1 MPFVIKRLDATQI
14 PERSAM
20 LFLGKRN
27 SGKTTAAVHILQS
40 PQFQY
45 HRVCVWAG
53 TTPGVEFWSDVLGSS
68 ATVKRPDI
76 EGEEYANNLLR
87 SQPTILKS
95 QENQH
100 VSGLVMIFD
109 DITSDKW
116 FCRKSGVLTK
126 LFTQGRHY
134 GVTVVVCCQY
144 LKQLPPVIRDNVD
157 FFFVLSVPKKSIRIL
172 FNDYFEYP
180 DTVEQLFSILRT
192 IGSLKDKV
200 TGEKQFACMVYNNTG
215 ARDKIELITCYQK
228 QQTVPLSHSLGGL
241 QRQYVH
247 QHFRGSLRKRITT
260 QQMKL
265 TSFAV
270 EEPLVAY
277 DCFHTPIEHTSEEH
291 EAFSN

>member
-1 MPFVIKRLDATQI
+1 MPFVIKRLDAAEI

-27 SGKTTAAVHILQS
+27 SGKTTAAVHVLQN
-40 PQFQY
+40 PQFQF

-53 TTPGVEFWSDVLGSS
+53 TVPGAEFWSDVLGSS
-68 ATVKRPDI
+68 ATVKRPDV

-87 SQPTILKS
+87 TQPQILKS
-95 QENQH
+95 PATQH

-180 DTVEQLFSILRT
+180 ETVEQLFSILRT
-192 IGSLKDKV
+192 IGSLKDKT
-200 TGEKQFACMVYNNTG
+200 TGERQFACMVYNNTG
-215 ARDKIELITCYQK
+215 ARDKIELITCYQ
-228 QQTVPLSHSLGGL
+228 QQKSGALSHTLGGH

-270 EEPLVAY
+270 EEPLVTHDQPY
-277 DCFHTPIEHTSEEH
+277 SHMGYGSEE
-291 EAFSN
+291 EYYSE